1 MSAPPRAAAPGDGAL
16 GRGFARGFR
25 ALLLVLAALAHPLPS
40 RASTEEFSTFDV
52 ERPEEDDESLLDHAL
67 TAAPRAW
74 DHEWRRA
81 PMAIRTAQGCLTSGQ
96 WLNDTRLRVRAPLG
110 ERARFGV
117 ELEQSETD
125 LASWN
130 HLDFTFQ
137 FPQRFGTP
145 GVSFR
150 PFYDKSRQ
158 DFALTW
164 ETGSDTASFVARVAF
179 TFEDMFNNLW
189 AWRQT
194 RVGDASEPYER
205 HPYEPALSLGG
216 RGERWRWA
224 IGGKWLTPSRRRE
237 PGPPGTPQ
245 LLRTTLWGTLGEA
258 RIEVDALGLSWEA
271 SAFEKRAESS
281 ARAFLDP
288 AGGPYLPGDS
298 LAVAAGGDDARF
310 RSLWRGGLAVRRVEE
325 RWSAELRGVYQSRTQ
340 TWAPPTGD
348 GRFEALD
355 RMLGIE
361 VTRRVLPSLDVRAG
375 ALFDRIGVAREGITP
390 MRAHASRD
398 EKRLYLGLDARFGN
412 VRVFGVEG
420 IELDDEAYEV
430 WFIHDKGFVGLQ
442 ATF

>member
-1 MSAPPRAAAPGDGAL
+1 MSAPPRAAAPGAGVR
-16 GRGFARGFR
+16 RGIARGFR
-25 ALLLVLAALAHPLPS
+25 AVLLAALLHPAPS

-52 ERPEEDDESLLDHAL
+52 ERAEEDDESLLDHAL

-74 DHEWRRA
+74 DDEWRRA
-81 PMAIRTAQGCLTSGQ
+81 RSAIRTAQGCLTSGQ

-117 ELEQSETD
+117 ELDQSETD

-145 GVSFR
+145 GVLFR

-164 ETGSDTASFVARVAF
+164 ETGGDTARFVARAAF
-179 TFEDMFNNLW
+179 TLEDMFNNLW

-194 RVGDASEPYER
+194 RVGNASEPYER

-237 PGPPGTPQ
+237 PGPAGTRQ
-245 LLRTTLWGTLGEA
+245 LSRTTLWGTLGEA
-258 RIEVDALGLSWEA
+258 RLEVDALGLVWEA
-271 SAFEKRAESS
+271 TALEKKAEST

-288 AGGPYLPGDS
+288 ESGPYSPADS
-298 LAVAAGGDDARF
+298 IAVAAAGEDASF
-310 RSLWRGGLAVRRVEE
+310 RSLWRTGLAVRRVEDG
-325 RWSAELRGVYQSRTQ
+325 WSAELRAAYQSRTQ
-340 TWAPPTGD
+340 TWAAPTGA

-355 RMLGIE
+355 RMLGLE

-375 ALFDRIGVAREGITP
+375 ALYDRIGVAREGVTP
-390 MRAHASRD
+390 GRPHASRD
-398 EKRLYLGLDARFGN
+398 EKRLFFGIDARFGN

-420 IELDDEAYEV
+420 IELDDEAYDV
-430 WFIHDKGFVGLQ
+430 WFIHDKGFLGLQ